1 MKRPEV
7 VLKEYCQKL
16 SEENLKWIYNRVT
29 QRLGGD
35 IADVIEFVGN
45 NREIDRWFQSVE
57 DYQGLFNLIEEFAAA
72 IQKEYE
78 KRSLAA

>member
-35 IADVIEFVGN
+35 IADVMEFVGN
-45 NREIDRWFQSVE
+45 NREIDRWFQAAE
-57 DYQGLFNLIEEFAAA
+57 DYRSLFDLIEEFSAA

-78 KRSLAA
+78 KRSIAA

>member
-35 IADVIEFVGN
+35 IADVMEFVGN
-45 NREIDRWFQSVE
+45 NREIDRWFQVAE
-57 DYQGLFNLIEEFAAA
+57 DYQSLFNLIEEFSAA

-78 KRSLAA
+78 KRSIAA